1 MKDGFVRVAVGTPS
15 IRVADC
21 PGNAEAMM
29 ELMRQAEEKK
39 AKLLVLPE
47 LSVTGYTA
55 SDLLL
60 SRPLLQGALEALEKF
75 KEELKNLV

>member
-21 PGNAEAMM
+21 LGNAEAMM

-60 SRPLLQGALEALEKF
+60 SRPLL
-75 KEELKNLV
+75 